1 MAEQLALLGII
12 IGILW
17 GATNNIGMLLE
28 KYVIN
33 DIPIEERDKK
43 FFRKLAKNKIWL
55 LGFSLDIG
63 ISTIFYIFGQLLVGP
78 TLLPGLGAA
87 GLIFMAIGS
96 VKLIKEKFKIQ
107 DLIAIASLIIAIALL
122 GFSGLLIDVPNYDFS
137 EQGFLIRSS
146 IFMAINV
153 GLIIILEIT
162 QRKSL
167 QFRGFALALI
177 SGLYAMMQNFVTAF
191 STAAMIP
198 FFSGNITLFWGIT
211 MVIAGVIS
219 TAALVISI
227 AKMQNSFKYTDA
239 RLAIP
244 IREVP
249 VQIGPAFIF
258 ISVFALFPPNA
269 YSLPFL
275 YIAIVLIIISSFLLG
290 KRQAELEKI
299 DLEDGKT
306 IVSDPMDV
314 T

>member
-1 MAEQLALLGII
+1 MAEQLYILGIF

-17 GATNNIGMLLE
+17 GATNNVGMLLE

-33 DIPIEERDKK
+33 SIPIEEREDK

-63 ISTIFYIFGQLLVGP
+63 ISTIFYVLGQLLVGP

-107 DLIAIASLIIAIALL
+107 DIAAIASLIVAIALL
-122 GFSGLLIDVPNYDFS
+122 GFSRLLIEVPIYDFS

-146 IFMAINV
+146 IFMVINL
-153 GLIIILEIT
+153 GLILVLEIT
-162 QRKSL
+162 QRKSR
-167 QFRGFALALI
+167 QFRGFALALV
-177 SGLYAMMQNFVTAF
+177 SGLWAMMQNFVTAF

-198 FFSGNITLFWGIT
+198 FFSGNITLFWGLT
-211 MVIAGVIS
+211 LVIS
-219 TAALVISI
+219 GVLSAGALVISI

-249 VQIGPAFIF
+249 IQIGPAFVF
-258 ISVFALFPPNA
+258 ISVFALFPPNVL
-269 YSLPFL
+269 SLPFL
-275 YIAIVLIIISSFLLG
+275 YIAIALIIVSSFLLG

-299 DLEDGKT
+299 ELEDGKT
-306 IVSDPMDV
+306 VISDPKDIV
-314 T
+314 

>member
-1 MAEQLALLGII
+1 MAEQLYILGIF

-17 GATNNIGMLLE
+17 GATNNVGMLLE

-33 DIPIEERDKK
+33 SIPIEEREDK

-63 ISTIFYIFGQLLVGP
+63 ISTIFYVLGQLLVGP

-107 DLIAIASLIIAIALL
+107 DIIAIVSLIIAIALL
-122 GFSGLLIDVPNYDFS
+122 GLSGLLIEVPSYDFS
-137 EQGFLIRSS
+137 EQTFLIRSS
-146 IFMAINV
+146 VFMIINI
-153 GLIIILEIT
+153 GLIVVLEIT
-162 QRKSL
+162 QRKSH

-177 SGLYAMMQNFVTAF
+177 SGLWAMMQNFVTAF

-198 FFSGNITLFWGIT
+198 FFSGNITLFWGLT
-211 MVIAGVIS
+211 LVIS
-219 TAALVISI
+219 GVLSAGALVISI

-249 VQIGPAFIF
+249 VQIGPAFVF
-258 ISVFALFPPNA
+258 ISVFALFPPNSL
-269 YSLPFL
+269 SLPFL
-275 YIAIVLIIISSFLLG
+275 YIAIALIIFSSFLLG

-299 DLEDGKT
+299 EFEDGKT
-306 IVSDPMDV
+306 VTSDPNDIV
-314 T
+314 